1 MTIPEQ
7 TKPVTVQFV
16 TVDDVFAGQRIDNFL
31 LRHLKGVPKSRI
43 YRILRKGEVRV
54 NKARV
59 KPDYR
64 IEPGDLVRIP
74 PIRQAA
80 TKPSV
85 IVSQTLQAHL
95 ANAVVFED
103 ERLMVI
109 NKPTGLAVH
118 GGDGVNLGLI
128 EALRQVRSDCRYL
141 ELVHRLDRDT
151 SGCVMVAKKR
161 SELRYLQDLLRHSG
175 SIDKT
180 YQALVIG
187 AWPDSLTRIDQ
198 PLLRTESADGN
209 RVVKVASD
217 GKASATVFKLLK
229 RFNVPQVGALS
240 LISAKPL
247 TGRTHQIRVHA
258 QFAGHSLV
266 GDEKYGNDAIN
277 ARLRKLAPL
286 NLCLHAE
293 SLRIPR
299 ADGAEIWVQAPL
311 REELIQLIEQLG

>member
-1 MTIPEQ
+1 
-7 TKPVTVQFV
+7 
-16 TVDDVFAGQRIDNFL
+16 
-31 LRHLKGVPKSRI
+31 
-43 YRILRKGEVRV
+43 
-54 NKARV
+54 
-59 KPDYR
+59 
-64 IEPGDLVRIP
+64 
-74 PIRQAA
+74 
-80 TKPSV
+80 
-85 IVSQTLQAHL
+85 
-95 ANAVVFED
+95 
-103 ERLMVI
+103 
-109 NKPTGLAVH
+109 
-118 GGDGVNLGLI
+118 
-128 EALRQVRSDCRYL
+128 
-141 ELVHRLDRDT
+141 
-151 SGCVMVAKKR
+151 
-161 SELRYLQDLLRHSG
+161 
-175 SIDKT
+175 
-180 YQALVIG
+180 
-187 AWPDSLTRIDQ
+187 LTRIDQ